1 MTRDSTQPAMTSNLW
16 HLKQCNLFETLTPE
30 EAERLER
37 RAMMRR
43 FRKGGMIYFPDEPGQ
58 SVLVLASGRV
68 KIKGL
73 TPDGKELIF
82 AFIDEGEL
90 FGELA
95 LVDDAPRGEFAEAVE
110 DSEVLSI
117 PRDELFRLMEARP
130 GLALSITKLLG
141 LRRKRIETRLKN
153 VMFRSNRQRV
163 IGVLLELL
171 DSHGERLD
179 QTWQLR
185 IRLSHQEL
193 ASLIGSTRETVTIVL
208 GQLQY
213 EGFIRVKR
221 RCITVLDRERMIAE
235 SLAV

>member
-1 MTRDSTQPAMTSNLW
+1 MTSKLW
-16 HLKQCNLFETLTPE
+16 HLKRCNLFETLTAE
-30 EAERLER
+30 EAERLEQ

-43 FRKGGMIYFPDEPGQ
+43 FRKGGIIYGPDEPGR
-58 SVLVLASGRV
+58 SVLVVAGGRV

-73 TPDGKELIF
+73 TSDGKELIL
-82 AFIDEGEL
+82 AFIDEGEI

-95 LVDDAPRGEFAEAVE
+95 LIDDSPRNEFAEAV
-110 DSEVLSI
+110 DDTEVLSI
-117 PRDELFRLMEARP
+117 PCEEVSRLMETRP
-130 GLALSITKLLG
+130 ELAMGITKLLG

-179 QTWQLR
+179 QTWRLR
-185 IRLSHQEL
+185 LRLSHQDL

-221 RCITVLDRERMIAE
+221 RSITVLDRERMIAE